1 MRDEWIVEYIRRA
14 KTLPTMIDTGM
25 HSMSEEEQMLGD
37 KALKDTTKKTTW
49 NPIQKGLGCHAMEL
63 VL

>member
-1 MRDEWIVEYIRRA
+1 
-14 KTLPTMIDTGM
+14 
-25 HSMSEEEQMLGD
+25 MSEEEQMLGD

-49 NPIQKGLGCHAMEL
+49 NPIQKALGCHAMEL